1 MRLLETHGLSI
12 RFGGLK
18 AVDEVDLFV
27 DEGEVLSLIG
37 PNGAGKTTFFNLV
50 SGFLAPSAGSARYR
64 GQDITGLP
72 PYRIAALGL
81 VRTFQKTNIFS
92 EIPVRDGVVT
102 GFHLMRR
109 AGVASILFHT
119 GKAKAEQADMDR
131 RAADILAFTGLEP
144 WAHQLGKNLP
154 YGKQRILEIAV
165 ALAASPR
172 LLLLDE
178 PASGLNPA
186 ETNDLMVLIRRIRDE
201 KGITVLLIEHNMRFV
216 VGISDRVVVLNQGRK
231 IADGPPGAVSKDRT
245 VIEAYL
251 GRGFADGAP
260 ARA

>member
-18 AVDEVDLFV
+18 AVDQVDLFV

-50 SGFLAPSAGSARYR
+50 SGFLAPDAGSARYR
-64 GQDITGLP
+64 DRDITGLP
-72 PYRIAALGL
+72 PYRVAAMGL

-102 GFHLMRR
+102 GFHLMRH
-109 AGVASILFHT
+109 ASIPSILLHNRR
-119 GKAKAEQADMDR
+119 ARAEQAEVER
-131 RAADILAFTGLEP
+131 RAAETLAFTGLGP
-144 WAHQLGKNLP
+144 WADQLGKNLP

-186 ETNDLMVLIRRIRDE
+186 ETNDLMALIRRIRDE
-201 KGITVLLIEHNMRFV
+201 RRITVLLIEHNMRLV

-231 IADGPPGAVSKDRT
+231 IADGPPGVVSKDAA
-245 VIEAYL
+245 VVEAYL
-251 GRGFADGAP
+251 GRGFVEGASVH
-260 ARA
+260 A